1 MHKNLNTCL
10 IFGKLRAILFLWKMK
25 KLCYLLLFIP
35 YVCFSQQPAVDT
47 WFEDAKLGIF
57 IHWGMY
63 AVNGTSESWAFH
75 NKTVP
80 YDQYMAQMKGFKAEK
95 YMPSQWV
102 ALIQESGAKYCVIT
116 TKHHDGLSLYDT
128 KIRTASPKKNTN
140 WNPKLPLSTVY
151 QSPCKQD
158 LIAPL
163 FAELKKAG
171 IHTGAYYSL
180 LDWSS
185 NDYPAFLKDSSRYSI
200 QNEPERWEQF
210 LKFMHGQIEEISSM
224 YKPDL
229 YWFDGDWEHSEQ
241 EWQASK
247 IDSIIKHYNP
257 HAILNGR
264 LKSFGD
270 YDTPEQNMPII
281 HPDKKTWEL
290 CLTTNDNWGYRPQ
303 DKNFKSHFELLSI
316 FTECLNMGGNLL
328 LDIGPKA
335 DGTIPD
341 EQVAILQEFGR
352 WTHKHASAIYGT
364 RAGLPEG
371 HYHGSTTLSKD
382 SLTLNLF
389 VPSPQGQDLKSAPL
403 TIRIFIKGLKSKPQ
417 SVQLIGSTSQ
427 LVYQEVG
434 KISWSSVP
442 GTLFIDIPVSD
453 MDAMISVVAIKFNEP
468 VQLYRGKGGF
478 H

>member
-1 MHKNLNTCL
+1 MN
-10 IFGKLRAILFLWKMK
+10 KLR
-25 KLCYLLLFIP
+25 LLLLIIP
-35 YVCFSQQPAVDT
+35 ILSFAQNNTPTT
-47 WFEDAKLGIF
+47 WFEEAKLGIF

-63 AVNGTSESWAFH
+63 AVDGTSESWAFH

-80 YDQYMAQMKGFKAEK
+80 YDQYMAQMKGIKAEN
-95 YMPSQWV
+95 YEPSAWV
-102 ALIQESGAKYCVIT
+102 NLIQESGAQYCVIT

-158 LIAPL
+158 LIAPF
-163 FAELKKAG
+163 FAALKKAG

-185 NDYPAFLKDSSRYSI
+185 IDYPAFLKDSSRYRI
-200 QNEPERWEQF
+200 QDDSVRWGRF
-210 LKFMHGQIEEISSM
+210 LNFMHGQITEIASQ
-224 YKPDL
+224 YNPDL
-229 YWFDGDWEHSEQ
+229 YWFDGDWEHSES
-241 EWQASK
+241 EWQAQK
-247 IDSIIKHYNP
+247 IDSIIHHYNP
-257 HAILNGR
+257 NAILNGR
-264 LKSFGD
+264 LKSYGN
-270 YDTPEQNMPII
+270 YDTPEQNMPIS
-281 HPDKKTWEL
+281 HPDRNVWEL

-341 EQVAILQEFGR
+341 EQVAILKEFGR
-352 WTHKHASAIYGT
+352 WTQKHATAIYAT
-364 RAGLPEG
+364 TAGLPPG
-371 HYHGSTTLSKD
+371 HYHGSSTLSKD
-382 SLTLNLF
+382 SSTLNLF
-389 VPSPQGQDLKSAPL
+389 VPSPQGQDLTALSL
-403 TIRIFIKGLKSKPQ
+403 TIQIFIKGLQSKPV
-417 SVQLIGSTSQ
+417 SAQLIGSTAA
-427 LVYQEVG
+427 LKVKEVG

-442 GTLFIDIPVSD
+442 GTYFIEIPIAE
-453 MDAMISVVAIKFNEP
+453 MDPMISVVELKFSEP
-468 VQLYRGKGGF
+468 LQLYKGKGGF